1 MARNMVHTSSPPFTH
16 HFPRLLPTYN
26 SYGEW
31 PASGEIDV
39 CESRGNPSSYAPGGV
54 NQFGSTLHW
63 GPTGT
68 TDMWPLTHETYT
80 IPQGDLSQ
88 DFHIYGLVWNENEIA
103 TYIDDISNVVLNVS
117 LGSKSFWQAG
127 KKV

>member
-1 MARNMVHTSSPPFTH
+1 
-16 HFPRLLPTYN
+16 
-26 SYGEW
+26 
-31 PASGEIDV
+31 
-39 CESRGNPSSYAPGGV
+39 
-54 NQFGSTLHW
+54 
-63 GPTGT
+63 
-68 TDMWPLTHETYT
+68 MWPLTHETYT